1 MVLVTDERY
10 SFAIN
15 NYKDGGMEWNSVRKD
30 GMGDGLS
37 GVPAQVGFNDACGEN
52 YFVVPN
58 LNVSNNTLWS
68 SNVGIPG
75 KWIFKLALALCKFV
89 NFMIHSYCINLILS
103 FIYIRSMY
111 GSLLLCNADY
121 SYIHS

>member
-1 MVLVTDERY
+1 
-10 SFAIN
+10 
-15 NYKDGGMEWNSVRKD
+15 MEWISVQKD

-37 GVPAQVGFNDACGEN
+37 GVTAQVGFNDASGEN

-75 KWIFKLALALCKFV
+75 KWIFKLARKFA
-89 NFMIHSYCINLILS
+89 MINRIFN
-103 FIYIRSMY
+103 
-111 GSLLLCNADY
+111 
-121 SYIHS
+121 